1 MAGPEKRRRK
11 RTVERPRCLSTMGAY
26 QGKMA
31 PAMPTAAKLEI
42 VVKFSEMPADVTLDK
57 NGWKQFVLDS
67 NGVAIHVRM
76 RPKNWNKIEA
86 AAKQWPQ
93 WVAAVAGAVKV
104 DGPDQLSIPES
115 TVQVFERKAK
125 AEGAGEKAPTEGGAE
140 PPKPEG

>member
-1 MAGPEKRRRK
+1 
-11 RTVERPRCLSTMGAY
+11 MGR
-26 QGKMA
+26 
-31 PAMPTAAKLEI
+31 AMPTPAKLEI
-42 VVKFSEMPADVTLDK
+42 VVKFNEMPADVTQDK

-67 NGVAIHVRM
+67 NGVAIQVRM
-76 RPKNWNKIEA
+76 RPKNWNKLEA

-104 DGPDQLSIPES
+104 DGPNQLSIPES

-125 AEGAGEKAPTEGGAE
+125 AESEKAPAEGGAE

>member
-1 MAGPEKRRRK
+1 M
-11 RTVERPRCLSTMGAY
+11 VL
-26 QGKMA
+26 
-31 PAMPTAAKLEI
+31 AMPTPAKLEI

-104 DGPDQLSIPES
+104 DGPNQLSIPES

-125 AEGAGEKAPTEGGAE
+125 AEGAGEKAPALAPADGGAE